1 LVAATNRDLLEMVA
15 RNEFRHDLY
24 HRIATL
30 RIRLAPLRD
39 RPEDIEPL
47 ARHFLGQM
55 SQEIGQRQLSPGA
68 VQKLTAYPWPGNA
81 RELYNALYRA
91 AALCDR
97 DILEGHDIDID
108 PPSERVE
115 RQLFRL
121 DEVPDVFLTELLGR
135 HNGNV
140 AAAARE
146 LHIPRTSLRDRIQ
159 RIPGLHKNRCSIVN
173 APMGFMPPSPSVQ
186 TN

>member
-1 LVAATNRDLLEMVA
+1 M
-15 RNEFRHDLY
+15 
-24 HRIATL
+24 
-30 RIRLAPLRD
+30 
-39 RPEDIEPL
+39 
-47 ARHFLGQM
+47 
-55 SQEIGQRQLSPGA
+55 
-68 VQKLTAYPWPGNA
+68 
-81 RELYNALYRA
+81 LYRA

-97 DILEGHDIDID
+97 EVLDDHDVEID

-115 RQLFRL
+115 RRLFRL
-121 DEVPDVFLTELLGR
+121 DEVPDVFLSEVLGR

-173 APMGFMPPSPSVQ
+173 VPLGFMPESQATQ